1 MSKENNPHRSKK
13 RVAVLLGGWSA
24 EREVS
29 LMSGRDC
36 ATALEQAGYEVTR
49 IDVTRDLK
57 ALIAAL
63 TPPPDAVFNAL
74 HGRGGEDGTIQAVL
88 DILGIPYTHS
98 GMRSSAIAMDK
109 PTAIAAFRAAGL
121 PCPKGVVV
129 PEEELGMGDPL
140 PRPYVVKPTHEGS
153 SVGVYIVLPGDNGPD
168 YSNWTF
174 GDALVEEYVAGREL
188 TVTVMGDKALCVT
201 ELCPKEGFYNYE
213 AKYTDGKTVHVC
225 PADIPTDIAEQCMD
239 YALRAHKA
247 LGCRGVTR
255 SDFRWDDS
263 VHNGSRLFLLEVNTQ
278 PGMAPLSLAPE
289 QARHMGLEFPELVSW
304 MVEEAQCD

>member
-1 MSKENNPHRSKK
+1 MSKENNSQRRKK

-29 LMSGRDC
+29 LSSGSPC
-36 ATALEQAGYEVTR
+36 ADALEEAGYEVKR

-57 ALIAAL
+57 ALIDAL

-98 GMRSSAIAMDK
+98 SMRSSAIAMDK

-129 PEEELGMGDPL
+129 PEEELGKDDPL

-153 SVGVYIVLPGDNGPD
+153 SVGVYIVQPGDNGPD
-168 YSNWTF
+168 FSGWTY

-201 ELCPKEGFYNYE
+201 ELRPHEGFYNYE
-213 AKYTDGKTVHVC
+213 AKYTDGKTVHIC
-225 PADIPTDIAEQCMD
+225 PADIPEDIAEQCKD

-263 VHNGSRLFLLEVNTQ
+263 SHNGSRLFLLEVNTQ
-278 PGMAPLSLAPE
+278 PGMTPLSLVPE
-289 QARHMGLEFPELVSW
+289 QAAHMGIPFPELVSW